1 MYGKERFA
9 TSFKTINKKDFC
21 SLFLVGIN
29 QKGEYANDIKMQK
42 RKVDIKTSYQSGIV
56 LR

>member
-9 TSFKTINKKDFC
+9 TSFKTINKKDFS

-29 QKGEYANDIKMQK
+29 QKGEYSNDIKMQK